1 MTVERWRQK
10 HRKCKFCKHLK
21 YMSLPMFCIGR
32 GTWCKAK
39 EKIVNDKMPRFLCAV
54 FQLREIENTIAET
67 VKEVTP

>member
-1 MTVERWRQK
+1 
-10 HRKCKFCKHLK
+10 
-21 YMSLPMFCIGR
+21 MSLPMFCIGR